1 MSAID
6 PPATAA
12 AAPKIDILSPS
23 LRRGLLAAI
32 LLVAAVLRLYRLD
45 QIPPPMNS
53 DEASRGYDAWS
64 LWETGRDQFGEF
76 LPFLLRSF
84 GPGDYPAAASAYI
97 AAPFTGLLGP
107 GALGIRLAT
116 ALAAIATVLIVYL
129 WLYRERG
136 AVLALLAAFLLAVNP
151 WHVRMSRWAP
161 EANIAPFFLAI
172 GLYFF
177 TRAGFIREPDRKAP
191 ASLLTAFAAGLLLG
205 VGAWVYH
212 APRFMIPVM
221 LIGLFILVVPF
232 SAWAHWRDTF
242 ARRRLLGLVA
252 GLAIGTIPLTYSLWR
267 HPERLLG
274 RVQFTS
280 VFSDKTLRSP
290 HDPNPDDF
298 NWGRRISTA
307 ARQYTWYFNPVALGW
322 NSEVDPGVIT
332 PGHSWMTLPEVALF
346 LVGIVHLLRTCR
358 RDRFHRLLLVWL
370 LIYPLPAAMA
380 VGPAPNPLRAIC
392 GLPILAIVAAV
403 GANWLRSLPWGTVL
417 SPALLVG
424 VAIHGGIT
432 ARFYVTELP
441 AMLAHH
447 NNAELFVAFKWAA
460 QSPHEWDA
468 IYVTPRVNQPQA
480 VMLVA
485 TRFDPHSLQQA
496 TRIDVPWSSG
506 YYQTL
511 QIDKWHFLPKRGQ
524 DPWELTDLPGLLTAH
539 PRGSRILVLCRPYST
554 SRNQYECPWGEIIR
568 TFSAGDVVWL
578 EARRIV
584 VGQTPLPSTQ
594 PPG

>member
-1 MSAID
+1 M
-6 PPATAA
+6 PPTELPASA
-12 AAPKIDILSPS
+12 AAPKIDTMSPS

-32 LLVAAVLRLYRLD
+32 LLVAAILRLYRLD

-64 LWETGRDQFGEF
+64 LWETGRDQFGESW
-76 LPFLLRSF
+76 PFLVRSF

-107 GALGIRLAT
+107 SPLGIRLAI
-116 ALAAIATVLIVYL
+116 ALSGIATVLIVYL
-129 WLYRERG
+129 WLYRERN
-136 AVLALLAAFLLAVNP
+136 ATWALIAAFLVAVNP

-177 TRAGFIREPDRKAP
+177 TRAGFLREPNRNTP
-191 ASLLTAFAAGLLLG
+191 ANPLTALAAGLLLG
-205 VGAWVYH
+205 IGAWVYH
-212 APRFMIPVM
+212 APRLVVPLM
-221 LIGLFILVVPF
+221 LIGLFLLVVPF
-232 SAWAHWRDTF
+232 RAWAGWRNSVV
-242 ARRRLLGLVA
+242 RRRFVCLIIGLF
-252 GLAIGTIPLTYSLWR
+252 IGTIPITYSLWR
-267 HPERLLG
+267 NPERLLG

-307 ARQYTWYFNPVALGW
+307 ARQYTWYFNPIALGW
-322 NSEVDPGVIT
+322 NAEVDPGVT
-332 PGHSWMTLPEVALF
+332 APGHSWMTLPEVVLF
-346 LVGIVHLLRTCR
+346 LAGIVFLLRTCR

-370 LIYPLPAAMA
+370 VLYPIPAAMA

-392 GLPILAIVAAV
+392 GLPILPIVAAV
-403 GANWLRSLPWGTVL
+403 GANWLRSLPWGSVL
-417 SPALLVG
+417 SSALLAG
-424 VAIHGGIT
+424 VVIHTSIT
-432 ARFYVTELP
+432 ARFYATELP

-447 NNAELFVAFKWAA
+447 NNAELFEAFEWAA
-460 QSPHEWDA
+460 QSPNEWDA
-468 IYVTPRVNQPQA
+468 IYVTPRANQPQA

-485 TRFDPHSLQQA
+485 TRFDPHSLHQA
-496 TRIDVPWSSG
+496 TRVDIPWSSG

-511 QIDKWHFLPKRGQ
+511 QIDKWHFMPKRQ
-524 DPWELTDLPGLLTAH
+524 PEPWELIDLPGLLATHA
-539 PRGSRILVLCRPYST
+539 PGSRVLILCRPP
-554 SRNQYECPWGEIIR
+554 SRGRPECPWGEIVR
-568 TFSAGDVVWL
+568 TFSAGNVVWL

-584 VGQTPLPSTQ
+584 IGQTSLP
-594 PPG
+594 PPAPSPG